1 VCYFGKEFLGMT
13 GIAQMLHARKAPQ
26 ITIHMPTESE
36 FDQYN
41 RPIAE
46 PEIKPDHSPAQR
58 LPFLDRVP
66 GCVTCLRVR
75 HIVLYSLALYGLY
88 SLIF

>member
-1 VCYFGKEFLGMT
+1 
-13 GIAQMLHARKAPQ
+13 MLHAHTAPQ

-36 FDQYN
+36 FDQYR

-46 PEIKPDHSPAQR
+46 PEIKPDTQPHTR

-66 GCVTCLRVR
+66 ICPTCVRVR

-88 SLIF
+88 SLIFS